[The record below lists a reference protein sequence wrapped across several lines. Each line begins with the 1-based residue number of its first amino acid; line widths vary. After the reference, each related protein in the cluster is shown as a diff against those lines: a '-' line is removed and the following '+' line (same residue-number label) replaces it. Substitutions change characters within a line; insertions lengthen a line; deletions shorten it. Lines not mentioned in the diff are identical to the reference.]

1 MTGNKWCIRAYL
13 LLPTISGN
21 NMQYKNILVYLDQG
35 ASNAERVNTA
45 ITIAQVHK
53 AQLTG
58 VVVNAL
64 PASSILHKLGI
75 GKGEAL
81 MEQAR
86 VDAQVIVER
95 FQQQTDKKGVK
106 ADTHIIECL
115 EGRAP
120 EKLARMARI
129 FDLSI
134 MRQANPDKPNAAF
147 ISELSEEVMFS
158 SGRPV
163 FFMPYIGAHNIPCRK
178 GLIAWDGSKAATRA
192 IHDALPLL
200 EMMDKVIILIV
211 DAEKIE
217 HYADSQPG
225 EELSRHLTAH
235 GVNNSISRIPRGE
248 TSTSTVILNELS
260 DTGADVL
267 IMGGYGTPK
276 LREVMLGGVTRT
288 LFECMTVPVLMS
300 H

>member
-1 MTGNKWCIRAYL
+1 ME
-13 LLPTISGN
+13 
-21 NMQYKNILVYLDQG
+21 YKSLLVYLDQG
-35 ASNAERVNTA
+35 ASNKERINTA
-45 ITIAQVHK
+45 IAIAKVHE

-64 PASSILHKLGI
+64 PASSILQKLGF

-81 MEQAR
+81 MEQQRIEAEEITEHFK
-86 VDAQVIVER
+86 QVAE
-95 FQQQTDKKGVK
+95 QEGVQ
-106 ADTHIIECL
+106 ADTRIIECV
-115 EGRAP
+115 EGRAA

-134 MRQANPDKPNAAF
+134 MRQANPDKANASF
-147 ISELSEEVMFS
+147 ISELSEEVMLS

-163 FFMPYIGAHNIPCRK
+163 FFIPYVGAHNIPCRR

-200 EMMDKVIILIV
+200 KMMKKVIILIV
-211 DAEKIE
+211 DADKIE
-217 HYADSQPG
+217 HYADSKPG
-225 EELSRHLTAH
+225 EELSRHLRIH
-235 GVNNSISRIPRGE
+235 GVNNEIRRLAKAE
-248 TSTSTVILNELS
+248 VSTSTIILNELS
-260 DTGADVL
+260 DSGADIL

-276 LREVMLGGVTRT
+276 LREIMLGGVTRT
-288 LFECMTVPVLMS
+288 MFECMTVPVFMS